1 VVKTVDKG
9 YVAVALV
16 AVSILVSV
24 AMLMGYDSAIYGIA
38 IAVISALAAGLGV
51 KKEVKSL
58 QSEIK
63 SWIPVLKLI
72 EDTLIEEEAKAQ
84 IKKVREALELAAKFK
99 VE

>member
-1 VVKTVDKG
+1 VDKG
-9 YVAVALV
+9 YLAVALV
-16 AVSILVSV
+16 AVSILVSI
-24 AMLMGYDSAIYGIA
+24 AMLMGFDSAIYGVA

-58 QSEIK
+58 QETIR

-72 EDTLIEEEAKAQ
+72 EETISDDDAKAE
-84 IKKVREALELAAKFK
+84 IKKVREALELASKFR